1 MKVEGLKVVYQ
12 RSILP
17 LDGTDLDVPKGTVVP
32 LLGANGVGKSTTLRA
47 IPGFMGGDSARIT
60 AGSIRYGGEELRH
73 LRLPATTRRGIGL
86 VPERDKVFPNLT
98 VEENLSVVVSSA
110 PRVELQRIEEAVFT
124 YFPRIAGLRKRAAG
138 LLSGSA
144 EALKSN
150 PRVQSSTWAAAATAI
165 PIWKAPSVAGRSASM
180 PCVSAA
186 WWCSTRSRS
195 ASPRAS
201 CWR

>member
-1 MKVEGLKVVYQ
+1 MNFA
-12 RSILP
+12 RH
-17 LDGTDLDVPKGTVVP
+17 
-32 LLGANGVGKSTTLRA
+32 LGAVNLHEKVFHDFRFHRGDTVITDEAYTEAEIRQDNLLWHKLDRA
-47 IPGFMGGDSARIT
+47 
-60 AGSIRYGGEELRH
+60 
-73 LRLPATTRRGIGL
+73 GI
-86 VPERDKVFPNLT
+86 FPNLT